1 MLNVQI
7 ILEMI
12 PPLPVHYSAY
22 DHEQDSRPVLAS
34 KSLHSVDN
42 SVPFSFIGWLIPK
55 YAAYVYK

>member
-22 DHEQDSRPVLAS
+22 DHEQDRPSPCL
-34 KSLHSVDN
+34 
-42 SVPFSFIGWLIPK
+42 
-55 YAAYVYK
+55 